1 MTSLE
6 GSRASDSSGEQR
18 TRILAIALLILIVLL
33 GGLSAYQE
41 VQNASISSTNGDLQA
56 RANNLQQNL
65 SALSSQLSKLNLQHG
80 ELVVKNASLANQV
93 IVLNSSLL
101 ALAEKVGS
109 LHFLANRTVIGRD
122 VDVDLGPWTSFSTA
136 PPEASVTN
144 FTAEYAGYI
153 IVTVEASGNVGE
165 LFLVAGSSPGIC
177 AGDAFFCVTGSSP
190 NIFAGDSVLFP
201 VLPGLN
207 QVWLGNFS
215 NSTVSA
221 SVTVEYYD

>member
-65 SALSSQLSKLNLQHG
+65 SALSSQLSKPNLQHG

-136 PPEASVTN
+136 PPETSVTN

-190 NIFAGDSVLFP
+190 NILAGDSVLFP